1 MEFKQ
6 NDLNNF
12 YDRMNTFANSVKPIA
27 DNVNVL
33 LQDSKKFLTPEQLKE
48 VEAKFPDGQT
58 FKSVNNSLSNLG
70 ELLKK
75 ARG

>member
-48 VEAKFPDGQT
+48 VEAKFPNGET
-58 FKSVNNSLSNLG
+58 FKSVEHSLNNLQEILN
-70 ELLKK
+70 K
-75 ARG
+75 ARK